1 MKTRVKV
8 IVPAT
13 SANCGPGF
21 DVLGA
26 ACNLYNEFTYEL
38 TERGFELEVT
48 GGKLPARAAS
58 VCMPAAKIWRFRRSS
73 VCGTK

>member
-1 MKTRVKV
+1 MKTHVKV

-38 TERGFELEVT
+38 TKRGFELEVT
-48 GGKLPARAAS
+48 RC
-58 VCMPAAKIWRFRRSS
+58 V
-73 VCGTK
+73 

>member
-1 MKTRVKV
+1 MKKSVRV

-48 GGKLPARAAS
+48 GEGSGRLHGTSLPTAAI
-58 VCMPAAKIWRFRRSS
+58 P
-73 VCGTK
+73 G